1 MCQVLEILP
10 FAQETAHR
18 AGDILMDYYGKSH
31 QIEYKS
37 PGDVVTEAD
46 KASERFVTQQIQE
59 AYPDHAI
66 LGEEFGLSS
75 ANSSFCWA
83 IDPLDGTANY
93 AKHFPIFAVSIA
105 LLQNGEP
112 ILGLVYEPVTNR
124 TFSAVTG
131 HGATLNGTP
140 ISVNSNGEIS
150 PDGLFG
156 FSSRNMKAQLPFMQH
171 ISKGRNVGS
180 AALHLCSVAAG
191 YMDGSLDLG
200 TKLWDVAAGAVI
212 LQEAGGKV
220 THPSGNTLFALQPN
234 DSAYAGGVVAFLATN
249 GKIHQQCVSL
259 IGGSS

>member
-10 FAQETAHR
+10 FAQDIAHR
-18 AGDILMDYYGKSH
+18 AGDILMDYYGQSH

-59 AYPDHAI
+59 AYPGHAI

-75 ANSSFCWA
+75 ANSSYCWA

-131 HGATLNGTP
+131 HGVTLNGTP
-140 ISVNSNGEIS
+140 ISVNSNREIS

-156 FSSRNMKAQLPFMQH
+156 FSSRNMKAQLPFM
-171 ISKGRNVGS
+171 
-180 AALHLCSVAAG
+180 
-191 YMDGSLDLG
+191 
-200 TKLWDVAAGAVI
+200 
-212 LQEAGGKV
+212 
-220 THPSGNTLFALQPN
+220 
-234 DSAYAGGVVAFLATN
+234 
-249 GKIHQQCVSL
+249 
-259 IGGSS
+259 